1 MVATFTC
8 PICLTERVCPNVVA
22 DDNEI
27 LADESVDN
35 CNTEEKQDIHLVVL
49 GNERAET
56 IQDHPQSAQ
65 IVAADEISTSS
76 NHAESHDTAALSS
89 GHDTSDMGNQLFSE
103 ICSRNSDNEQDDID
117 DQNSM
122 HDQDIPSVVT
132 NQKYGDE
139 IFELSS
145 CNHKFCTPCLR
156 AYVRSKLLDGIV
168 DIPCCHFGKLSS
180 LEEDFHPCNV
190 LLEESDIYNLIHMGV
205 DDCDES
211 NNNNNID
218 EWRCSNIKDDHHK
231 CSSTSNIK
239 RKPGGNELWTKY
251 QKLKFDIFH
260 GKDVVRRCPQCDHA
274 QLFDEDSMKRY
285 QTTYLTNIAA
295 QTSVAGDASNAA
307 DNTNF
312 LESVRDAFRQRRRN
326 NAGGSREDTDANTH
340 EQGDVSGEIESTEIG
355 LNLPVVG
362 TNELCKEE
370 SAEESQSK
378 ENAAHGNLSNATT
391 TSEAAIHAQN
401 LSCAVNIL
409 HQNRGARQE
418 VSDSDD
424 ESMPPLEDIDG
435 ILLSSDAKIDENDKE
450 GGTSA
455 SMEGKMDASSS
466 VVAKS
471 EECKQEEDSSL
482 AHDKANELCVECKES
497 EQSEQP
503 SNLGKSTTP
512 IVTCQKCNTD
522 FCYFHS
528 NAHAG
533 NVSSCIEY
541 HKKSL
546 ETNRANIEYATNTLR
561 AKSCPTCGISV
572 SKEGGC
578 NQMKCGSCGTHFCW
592 LCGVIVDDG
601 AFPEHFRWW

>member
-1 MVATFTC
+1 MAPLSLQLETKMVATFTC

-145 CNHKFCTPCLR
+145 SCNHKFCTPCLR

-239 RKPGGNELWTKY
+239 RKPGGNEL
-251 QKLKFDIFH
+251 
-260 GKDVVRRCPQCDHA
+260 
-274 QLFDEDSMKRY
+274 
-285 QTTYLTNIAA
+285 
-295 QTSVAGDASNAA
+295 
-307 DNTNF
+307 
-312 LESVRDAFRQRRRN
+312 
-326 NAGGSREDTDANTH
+326 
-340 EQGDVSGEIESTEIG
+340 
-355 LNLPVVG
+355 
-362 TNELCKEE
+362 
-370 SAEESQSK
+370 
-378 ENAAHGNLSNATT
+378 
-391 TSEAAIHAQN
+391 
-401 LSCAVNIL
+401 
-409 HQNRGARQE
+409 
-418 VSDSDD
+418 
-424 ESMPPLEDIDG
+424 
-435 ILLSSDAKIDENDKE
+435 
-450 GGTSA
+450 
-455 SMEGKMDASSS
+455 
-466 VVAKS
+466 
-471 EECKQEEDSSL
+471 
-482 AHDKANELCVECKES
+482 
-497 EQSEQP
+497 
-503 SNLGKSTTP
+503 
-512 IVTCQKCNTD
+512 
-522 FCYFHS
+522 
-528 NAHAG
+528 
-533 NVSSCIEY
+533 
-541 HKKSL
+541 
-546 ETNRANIEYATNTLR
+546 
-561 AKSCPTCGISV
+561 
-572 SKEGGC
+572 
-578 NQMKCGSCGTHFCW
+578 
-592 LCGVIVDDG
+592 
-601 AFPEHFRWW
+601 